1 MTTLRAGRLES
12 FVGETGVGVML
23 SPEISEA
30 LSGCDVEPCGSRVTC
45 NPPPLDT
52 DRDYLVVV
60 PNDADAVRNVVMS
73 LESNAFRWEG
83 SEHYQDAAGEF
94 MSWRRDDVNLI
105 VTANQSFAMR
115 HRAATA
121 VCKRLN
127 LQNKSD
133 RIAVFQAVLYGNSES
148 V

>member
-1 MTTLRAGRLES
+1 
-12 FVGETGVGVML
+12 ML

-30 LSGCDVEPCGSRVTC
+30 LSGCDIEPCGSRVTC
-45 NPPPLDT
+45 DPPPLDT

-60 PNDADAVRNVVMS
+60 PDDV
-73 LESNAFRWEG
+73 NAFHLMTILKSHAFKWEG
-83 SEHYQDAAGEF
+83 GEHYQAAAGGF

-105 VTANQSFAMR
+105 VTADQEFAAR

-133 RIAVFQAVLYGNSES
+133 RVAVFQAVLYGNSES
-148 V
+148 AKCL